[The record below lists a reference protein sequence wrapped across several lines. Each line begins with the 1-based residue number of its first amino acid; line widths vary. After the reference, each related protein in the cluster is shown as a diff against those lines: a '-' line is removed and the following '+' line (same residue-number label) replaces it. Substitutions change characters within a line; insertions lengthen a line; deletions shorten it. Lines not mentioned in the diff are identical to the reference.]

1 MPKPV
6 DDLVETLLKNPD
18 FYPEKSEDEQ
28 KAIAFGIAWKQ
39 YNKTKKKKKKSS
51 EILNNIKIA
60 SNLISYANKL
70 DSNGHYQES
79 DSLLRIAQLLSEE

>member
-39 YNKTKKKKKKSS
+39 YNKTKKKKKKPS